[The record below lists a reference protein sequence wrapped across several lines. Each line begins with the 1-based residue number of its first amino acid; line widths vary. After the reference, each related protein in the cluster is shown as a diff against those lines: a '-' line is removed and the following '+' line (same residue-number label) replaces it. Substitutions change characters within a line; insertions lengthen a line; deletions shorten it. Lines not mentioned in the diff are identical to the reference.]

1 MLRKEKGSAIRVNII
16 TANEGK
22 AREFIELGKVYGI
35 EVNIVRIPKVEIQ
48 SEKLEEIAMYSA
60 INAVIHIRD
69 YVVVEDAGL
78 FIEALNGFPGPYS
91 SYVYKKL
98 GIEGVLKLMDGVSD
112 RRAYFKSVIAF
123 ASPTGLVKIFEGVV
137 HGEIALSARGSG
149 GFGFDPI
156 FIPKG
161 ERRTFAE
168 MSVSEKNKYSHRAR
182 AFKELANWLRTAF
195 KASDI
200 HR

>member
-1 MLRKEKGSAIRVNII
+1 MLRGGEEGAIRINVI

-48 SEKLEEIAMYSA
+48 SENLEEIAMYSA
-60 INAVIHIRD
+60 INAVIHVRD

-91 SYVYKKL
+91 SYVFKKL
-98 GIEGVLKLMDGVSD
+98 GVEGVLKLMDGVSD
-112 RRAYFKSVIAF
+112 RRAYFKSIIAF
-123 ASPTGLVKIFEGVV
+123 ASPTGLVKVFEGVV
-137 HGEIALSARGSG
+137 HGEIALSARGTG

-168 MSVSEKNKYSHRAR
+168 MSVSEKNKYSHRAK
-182 AFKELANWLRTAF
+182 AFRELANWLRSAF

>member
-1 MLRKEKGSAIRVNII
+1 MLRKEEGSAIRVNII

-35 EVNIVRIPKVEIQ
+35 EVNIVGIPKVEIQ

-60 INAVIHIRD
+60 INAVIHVKD

-78 FIEALNGFPGPYS
+78 FIKALNGFPGPYS

-98 GIEGVLKLMDGVSD
+98 GVEGILKLMDGVSD